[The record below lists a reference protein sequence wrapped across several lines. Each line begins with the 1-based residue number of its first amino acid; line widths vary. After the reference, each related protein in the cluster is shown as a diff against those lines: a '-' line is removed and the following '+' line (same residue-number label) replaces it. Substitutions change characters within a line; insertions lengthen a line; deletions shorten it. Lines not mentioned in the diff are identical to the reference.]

1 MQINSGQITPGASL
15 FQALQSGPKVE
26 ARPQQEK
33 PVAEAQNEAAVQASG
48 RSEPSTGGQ
57 SFARGSLV
65 NIQA

>member
-26 ARPQQEK
+26 AKPQQQK
-33 PVAEAQNEAAVQASG
+33 PVAEVQNTAAVQASDN
-48 RSEPSTGGQ
+48 SEQASG
-57 SFARGSLV
+57 SRDFARGSLV